1 MMKVLFLQGFYFL
14 NLQLQAWTVH
24 AGINLFIMQEEYLEA
39 DKPLLNSHLSF
50 VPLANALRK
59 NITEGNPGMQ
69 KLYGQVIKDLE
80 SKPEL
85 LETITDLSVLEPHAE
100 MIQELL
106 SAVFPPTTA
115 NFMYGVSLP
124 FTFHAVY
131 ASPLFKKLLLKP
143 GTNEINFPES
153 ASGNSLDKQRL
164 YFAYGLI
171 LKKYLGYNSPDFSRI
186 VYSYQDEA
194 SGLMQYMEMRM
205 DGRFIDVKPMDELP
219 PLPPGLIDQQTNRIM
234 TIDELM
240 RQVPISKFVFEGIT
254 VIRIN
259 NVTEQ
264 EVIEQMKNM
273 FLDDAA
279 FSDASVYPELE
290 RHIQSLIGLKDVEVG
305 VTPFFRINNH
315 YIYSDLHNANSILFR
330 QLHTIV
336 EKDEIGDYCKLLFRE
351 SNQPLL
357 FDTIHEQ
364 ALNDIQCLPY
374 YHREGSQSLILC
386 PLKQGK
392 NLIGML
398 EISSAVPGRL
408 TPTQINKIST
418 AIPLFTLGLEKSLE
432 HLNYE
437 VDKVIKKKF
446 TAVQPAVEW
455 KFTEV
460 ALDYI
465 VKQHLKEEAKIN
477 RIAFTDVW
485 PLYAAIDIR
494 NSSTERSHSVQLD
507 MIEQLELAR
516 NVIKKARTLVA
527 FPLLQEMEFKI
538 DKLIV
543 AASDVL
549 QSEEEITIQD
559 FMKDQVISVFNH
571 LHSTEPQ
578 LKNDIEHYLSIL
590 DPQIGML
597 YHHRREY
604 EHSVTRINETLSR
617 FIDKEQQAA
626 QKVYPHYF
634 ERFVTDGLEFNIYIG
649 QSIAPRKKFDVI
661 YLNNLKMWQLTV
673 LAKAARVTH
682 KLEEELSHPLRTTQL
697 ILCYSQQLSVMFRT
711 EERKFDVD
719 GTYNIRYEIVK
730 KRIDKVRIRDTNER
744 LTQPGK
750 IAIVYSQA
758 RDAAEYIEY
767 IEFLQDQGM
776 LKPGIEKHDLE
787 ELQGVSGLKALRVDV
802 NFDDINPL
810 YTRVELSNTT
820 SKQLLG
826 K

>member
-1 MMKVLFLQGFYFL
+1 
-14 NLQLQAWTVH
+14 
-24 AGINLFIMQEEYLEA
+24 
-39 DKPLLNSHLSF
+39 
-50 VPLANALRK
+50 
-59 NITEGNPGMQ
+59 MQ
-69 KLYGQVIKDLE
+69 KLYGQVIRDLE

-85 LETITDLSVLEPHAE
+85 LETITDLSVISPHAE
-100 MIQELL
+100 LIQELL

-124 FTFHAVY
+124 FTFYAVY

-143 GTNEINFPES
+143 GTNEINFPETT
-153 ASGNSLDKQRL
+153 SGDSLDKQRMQ
-164 YFAYGLI
+164 FAYGLI

-186 VYSYQDEA
+186 IYSYQDETT
-194 SGLMQYMEMRM
+194 GLMQYMEMRM
-205 DGRFIDVKPMDELP
+205 DGRFIDVKPVGELP
-219 PLPPGLIDQQTNRIM
+219 PLPEGLTDQITNRIM
-234 TIDELM
+234 TLEELI
-240 RQVPISKFVFEGIT
+240 RQVPIEKFVFEGIT

-264 EVIEQMKNM
+264 EVITQMKNR
-273 FLDDAA
+273 FLDEVA
-279 FSDASVYPELE
+279 FSDSSVFTELE
-290 RHIQSLIGLKDVEVG
+290 RHVQSLVGLKDIFVG
-305 VTPFFRINNH
+305 VTPFFKINQH

-330 QLHTIV
+330 HLHSTA
-336 EKDEIGDYCKLLFRE
+336 EKDEISDYCKLLFKE

-357 FDTIHEQ
+357 FETM
-364 ALNDIQCLPY
+364 NDQVLGDVQCLPY
-374 YHREGSQSLILC
+374 YHREGSNSLVLC
-386 PLKQGK
+386 PLKQGN

-398 EISSAVPGRL
+398 EIGSAKPGQL
-408 TPTQINKIST
+408 TPAHVSKVSA

-432 HLNYE
+432 HLNNE
-437 VDKVIKKKF
+437 VVQVIKKKF

-455 KFTEV
+455 KFTEA
-460 ALDYI
+460 ALDFI
-465 VKQHLKEEAKIN
+465 VRQHHKEEAKIH
-477 RIAFTDVW
+477 RITFNDVW

-494 NSSTERSHSVQLD
+494 NSSTERSHSIQLD
-507 MIEQLELAR
+507 IIEQLELAR
-516 NVIKKARTLVA
+516 NVIRKAQTVVD
-527 FPLLQEMEFKI
+527 FPLLQELQFKI
-538 DKLIV
+538 DKFIV

-549 QSEEEITIQD
+549 QSEEEILIQD

-571 LHSTEPQ
+571 LHATEPS
-578 LKNDIEHYLSIL
+578 LKEDIEHYRSRL
-590 DPQIGML
+590 DPQVGML

-604 EHSVTRINETLSR
+604 EKSVTRINETLSR
-617 FIDKEQQAA
+617 FIDKEQVAA

-649 QSIAPRKKFDVI
+649 QSIAPRKKFDEI
-661 YLNNLKMWQLTV
+661 YLHNLKMWQLTIM
-673 LAKAARVTH
+673 AKAARVTH
-682 KLEEELSHPLRTTQL
+682 KLEEELSPRLRTTQL
-697 ILCYSQQLSVMFRT
+697 ILCYSQQLSVTFRT

-758 RDAAEYIEY
+758 KDAAEYTEY
-767 IEFLQDQGM
+767 IEFLQDQGL
-776 LKPGIEKHDLE
+776 LKPGIERHDLE

-802 NFDDINPL
+802 NFEDINPF
-810 YTRVELSNTT
+810 YTRGVELSNIT